1 MMSQQRK
8 RFFNRD
14 PPRTQKSLETR
25 PSFMGESSNGSY
37 GVPERSLSGSSA
49 TLLRQRPGYSPS
61 SPPSASKLKVWKA
74 AISSSSSSG
83 EGDSSLPQY
92 SIPASSSNT
101 GMSSDFD
108 SSAGSSSNYHL
119 NVNHYSGGRRSSSSY
134 SSKSRNTWDSCH
146 WLKPLLYFSALVG
159 LSVFAVQ
166 SHQDGRLLHQFIQ
179 SRDTEILQQRES
191 LHQLEH
197 RIQRMRSETINLQSQ
212 VEELEDAPNLSHL
225 EMQRKLFHLEHHK
238 LLVEQGIQTNS
249 RRQLIDRYELK
260 N

>member
-1 MMSQQRK
+1 
-8 RFFNRD
+8 
-14 PPRTQKSLETR
+14 
-25 PSFMGESSNGSY
+25 MGESSNGSY

-61 SPPSASKLKVWKA
+61 YSPPSTSKNKVWKA
-74 AISSSSSSG
+74 AVSSSSISG

-92 SIPASSSNT
+92 STPASNSNP

-108 SSAGSSSNYHL
+108 ASAGSSSNYHL
-119 NVNHYSGGRRSSSSY
+119 SVNHYSGGRRGSSSY
-134 SSKSRNTWDSCH
+134 NSKSYNIWDSCH
-146 WLKPLLYFSALVG
+146 WLKPLLYISALVG
-159 LSVFAVQ
+159 LSVLAVQ
-166 SHQDGRLLHQFIQ
+166 SHQDGRLLHQSIQ
-179 SRDTEILQQRES
+179 SRDTEILQQREA

-212 VEELEDAPNLSHL
+212 VEVLEDAPNLSHL

-238 LLVEQGIQTNS
+238 LLVEQAIQTNS
-249 RRQLIDRYELK
+249 RRQLIDRYVLG